1 MNIAFFMDSYKPYIS
16 GVTNSAEILAKNL
29 RRLGHRIYIFAPA
42 YPGHVETDP
51 DIIRFPSIAGG
62 YPKFRLAIPVIRE
75 MPSVDL
81 IHAHSPFQSGLL
93 ARFIARQK
101 KVPLVYSFHT
111 FFTRYAHYA
120 RFVPKAA
127 AKLGIATYLR
137 QYANGADLVIAPSE
151 MARRYLRRLTVT
163 RPIEIVPSGV
173 ETDLL
178 PESLEKTKEALRSK
192 YKIPRDTVVLL
203 YAGRVSKEKN
213 IPFLFKSFERLN
225 RRDVYLIIVGSG
237 PLDAE
242 LARRS
247 RRQKNIIF
255 ITDVSYPG
263 ILSLYSIGDIF
274 LFSSMT
280 ETQGMVIAEAKA
292 SGLPVVALFA
302 GALTGSVRSGI
313 DGYLVPRSLAGFT
326 EHVSRLIDDPALRQ
340 KMSRAARADALDR
353 FAAPAVA
360 KTIETLYNSMVKRSG
375 GI

>member
-137 QYANGADLVIAPSE
+137 QYAN
-151 MARRYLRRLTVT
+151 
-163 RPIEIVPSGV
+163 
-173 ETDLL
+173 
-178 PESLEKTKEALRSK
+178 
-192 YKIPRDTVVLL
+192 
-203 YAGRVSKEKN
+203 
-213 IPFLFKSFERLN
+213 
-225 RRDVYLIIVGSG
+225 
-237 PLDAE
+237 
-242 LARRS
+242 
-247 RRQKNIIF
+247 
-255 ITDVSYPG
+255 
-263 ILSLYSIGDIF
+263 
-274 LFSSMT
+274 
-280 ETQGMVIAEAKA
+280 
-292 SGLPVVALFA
+292 
-302 GALTGSVRSGI
+302 
-313 DGYLVPRSLAGFT
+313 
-326 EHVSRLIDDPALRQ
+326 
-340 KMSRAARADALDR
+340 
-353 FAAPAVA
+353 
-360 KTIETLYNSMVKRSG
+360 
-375 GI
+375 